1 MPVPKR
7 KLSRARIRSRQA
19 NKHLEPKT
27 FMECKNC
34 QAPTM
39 PHQVCEGCGFYKG
52 RKILETKMDRAL
64 KRGQSRKA
72 TQQRMEAAQAEAQQN
87 QEQGK

>member
-19 NKHLEPKT
+19 NKHLKPQA
-27 FMECKNC
+27 FLHCKNC
-34 QAPTM
+34 QSPSM
-39 PHQVCEGCGFYKG
+39 PHQVCEFCGFYKG

-64 KRGQSRKA
+64 KRGQVRQAQHQK
-72 TQQRMEAAQAEAQQN
+72 MEARAPKN
-87 QEQGK
+87 QGPTEE

>member
-19 NKHLEPKT
+19 NKHLEPKV

-39 PHQVCEGCGFYKG
+39 PHIVCESCGFYKG

-64 KRGQSRKA
+64 KRGQSRQA
-72 TQQRMEAAQAEAQQN
+72 MQQKMEAHAQSANAN
-87 QEQGK
+87 KEQK